1 MAIYPSK
8 KKTPIT
14 SITPSNISPV
24 SISAGTN
31 YTPTTSGSVI
41 GGYAD
46 VQPNDTNPPLL
57 YKRAEDRPWY
67 RIGNN
72 GYLIATKDLPI
83 NYGTI
88 TVPKASLPTN
98 ISSYKTFDY
107 QFAGFPR
114 SGVTSS
120 DFFTKLT
127 IKNFAI
133 KEIPP
138 YIIKL
143 HAISEGDYSDVSPTI
158 SITNYAATGNP
169 SKPFSLSF
177 RVEANSGEY
186 GNKTIVEFLDNLII
200 NCYYTDFS
208 NF

>member
-31 YTPTTSGSVI
+31 YTPSESGSVI
-41 GGYAD
+41 VGYAD
-46 VQPNDTNPPLL
+46 VQPSDTNPPLL
-57 YKRAEDRPWY
+57 YKRAENRPWY

-98 ISSYKTFDY
+98 IDSYRTFEY
-107 QFAGFPR
+107 QFNGFPR
-114 SGVTSS
+114 SGVTS

-138 YIIKL
+138 YRVYL
-143 HAISEGDYSDVSPTI
+143 DAISEGDFTDVSPTI
-158 SITNYAATGNP
+158 SITNYTATGNP
-169 SKPFSLSF
+169 SRPFSLSF
-177 RVEANSGEY
+177 RVDAQGSEY
-186 GNKTIVEFLDNLII
+186 GREILEFLDDLII

-208 NF
+208 SF

>member
-31 YTPTTSGSVI
+31 YTPSESGSVI

-46 VQPNDTNPPLL
+46 VQPSDTNPPLL

-72 GYLIATKDLPI
+72 GYLIATKNLPI

-88 TVPKASLPTN
+88 TVPIASLPTN
-98 ISSYKTFDY
+98 ISGYKTFEY
-107 QFAGFPR
+107 QFDGFPR
-114 SGVTSS
+114 SGVAS
-120 DFFTKLT
+120 DFYTKLT

-133 KEIPP
+133 KEIPL
-138 YIIKL
+138 YKVHL
-143 HAISEGDYSDVSPTI
+143 DAISAGEYTDYPPTI
-158 SITNYAATGNP
+158 SITNYAPTGDLR
-169 SKPFSLSF
+169 KPFSLSF
-177 RVEANSGEY
+177 RVVANGGEY
-186 GNKTIVEFLDNLII
+186 GNRTIVEFLDDLTI

-208 NF
+208 SF